1 MLALHP
7 SDLARVGMVLTI
19 LNSKYISNQ
28 NTIVT
33 PNQILQRLS
42 MALSQVK
49 TGSTSENLLDEI
61 KQIIYSLYQEKEIT
75 KTTM

>member
-1 MLALHP
+1 
-7 SDLARVGMVLTI
+7 MVLTI

-28 NTIVT
+28 NTILT

-49 TGSTSENLLDEI
+49 TGSTSKNLLDEI

>member
-28 NTIVT
+28 NTILT
-33 PNQILQRLS
+33 PNQIVQRLS
-42 MALSQVK
+42 TALSQVK

-61 KQIIYSLYQEKEIT
+61 KQIIYSLYQEK
-75 KTTM
+75 

>member
-28 NTIVT
+28 NTILT

-42 MALSQVK
+42 KALSQVK

>member
-28 NTIVT
+28 NTILT

>member
-7 SDLARVGMVLTI
+7 SDFARVGMVLTI

-28 NTIVT
+28 NTILT

>member
-28 NTIVT
+28 NTILT

-49 TGSTSENLLDEI
+49 TGSTSKNLLDEI